1 QREAAFVIDVDQF
14 VGDRRLFHQNSKPS
28 EWINPLIGSKLI
40 FRDGLT
46 AYPVKAVA
54 ADDVITVDFELL
66 AVRAPPYIWV
76 FGFDVVN
83 ADIERFINSRRAA
96 GLAHIHQIACDFGL
110 PIDQNGLA
118 GQRLEI
124 DAMADAA
131 ELNFGSIMDQA
142 FVAHTHAGAGL
153 LDQCNRALLENARP
167 NAAAHIILGLLLKN
181 NRINSGPVQQLT
193 QQETGRARPYDDDL
207 CSHVTRFSWL
217 LPRSSV

>member
-83 ADIERFINSRRAA
+83 ADIERFVNRRRAA

-110 PIDQNGLA
+110 TVDQNGLA
-118 GQRLEI
+118 GQPLEI

-131 ELNFGSIMDQA
+131 ERNFGSIMDEP
-142 FVAHTHAGAGL
+142 FVAHAHAGAGL
-153 LDQCNRALLENARP
+153 LDQGDGPLLENACP
-167 NAAAHIILGLLLKN
+167 DTAEHVVLGLLLKD
-181 NRINSGPVQQLT
+181 NR
-193 QQETGRARPYDDDL
+193 
-207 CSHVTRFSWL
+207 
-217 LPRSSV
+217 